1 MTTKSIGRIDITETK
16 DGKTRLVR
24 KRGYMAKNKAIK
36 ADRLA
41 KAWQKKRP
49 PAETEGR

>member
-1 MTTKSIGRIDITETK
+1 MSTKPLTNVVIK
-16 DGKTRLVR
+16 DGKIVR

-49 PAETEGR
+49 PVETEGR